1 MIILWPLMGGCHGA
15 TASRYKNLV
24 PEKHA
29 KGLHHLNQMIL
40 FFCLEYIACM
50 DTINSNTHA
59 EDVYIIFA

>member
-40 FFCLEYIACM
+40 FFCLEYIAWILSTQIHMLKMC
-50 DTINSNTHA
+50 T
-59 EDVYIIFA
+59 